1 MKVAGDK
8 MKHRSVGIFI
18 VLAASFAAIPQASQE
33 LAALKN
39 AVGERA
45 RVEIWNAFLDLQTRG
60 LGGAQ
65 APAPATVASCEA
77 GRTQNE
83 ATQAAK
89 AAAPKSD
96 DARRSAREQSRR
108 AHEVETAK
116 IITDPSQ
123 GPHVAKIAR
132 DTEALPAVAVRRAL
146 REISGGSEFAMIV
159 PPGVDAGAFTSTALS
174 QLERA
179 KGAWF
184 TRGDIAELERQIS
197 FDAARERSRRG
208 QRDAERSREEVR
220 RRTHNGAN
228 TRGGVESKP
237 VEHFFKML
245 KVKSSE
251 KIGPAA
257 PVALTARPGR
267 HIYLPAPA
275 VAPASA
281 GE

>member
-1 MKVAGDK
+1 

-18 VLAASFAAIPQASQE
+18 VLAASLAAIPQASQE
-33 LAALKN
+33 FAALKN

-60 LGGAQ
+60 LGGARAT
-65 APAPATVASCEA
+65 APAPATVASCGAARAESE
-77 GRTQNE
+77 RLP
-83 ATQAAK
+83 AAK
-89 AAAPKSD
+89 ASAPKSD

-116 IITDPSQ
+116 IITDPSE
-123 GPHVAKIAR
+123 GPHVTKVAR
-132 DTEALPAVAVRRAL
+132 NSAEIPAAALRRAL
-146 REISGGSEFAMIV
+146 REVSGGSEFAMIV

-174 QLERA
+174 QLERE

-184 TRGDIAELERQIS
+184 KRGEIAELERQAS

-228 TRGGVESKP
+228 TKGGVEMKP

-257 PVALTARPGR
+257 PVAPTARPGR
-267 HIYLPAPA
+267 QIYVTSPALAFVPAP
-275 VAPASA
+275 PAA
-281 GE
+281 ATE

>member
-1 MKVAGDK
+1 

-18 VLAASFAAIPQASQE
+18 VLAASLAAIPQASQE

-39 AVGERA
+39 AVGARA

-60 LGGAQ
+60 LGGAT
-65 APAPATVASCEA
+65 APAPVPATVASCEVA
-77 GRTQNE
+77 RAESEGTR
-83 ATQAAK
+83 AAK

-108 AHEVETAK
+108 AHEVETAE

-123 GPHVAKIAR
+123 GPLVTKIAR
-132 DTEALPAVAVRRAL
+132 NSELIPAAARRAL
-146 REISGGSEFAMIV
+146 REVAGGSEFAMIV
-159 PPGVDAGAFTSTALS
+159 PPGVDASAFTSTALS
-174 QLERA
+174 QLERE

-184 TRGDIAELERQIS
+184 TRGEIAELERQAS

-208 QRDAERSREEVR
+208 QRETERSREEVR
-220 RRTHNGAN
+220 RRTHNGPN
-228 TRGGVESKP
+228 TKGGVEMKP

-251 KIGPAA
+251 KLGPAA

-267 HIYLPAPA
+267 QIYVTAPA
-275 VAPASA
+275 VAFMPAPPA
-281 GE
+281 AATE

>member
-1 MKVAGDK
+1 

-18 VLAASFAAIPQASQE
+18 VLAASLAAIPQASQE
-33 LAALKN
+33 LAALRN
-39 AVGERA
+39 AVGARA

-77 GRTQNE
+77 GRAE
-83 ATQAAK
+83 SEGTQAAK
-89 AAAPKSD
+89 AASPKSD
-96 DARRSAREQSRR
+96 DARRPAREQSRR

-116 IITDPSQ
+116 IITDPSE
-123 GPHVAKIAR
+123 GPHVAKLAR
-132 DTEALPAVAVRRAL
+132 DTEVLPAAVRRAL

-159 PPGVDAGAFTSTALS
+159 PPGVDAGAFNSTALS
-174 QLERA
+174 QLERE

-184 TRGDIAELERQIS
+184 TRGEIAELERQAS

-208 QRDAERSREEVR
+208 QREAERSREEVR
-220 RRTHNGAN
+220 RRTHNGAD
-228 TRGGVESKP
+228 TKGGVEMKP
-237 VEHFFKML
+237 VEHFFEML

-267 HIYLPAPA
+267 RIYVTSPALAFVPAP
-275 VAPASA
+275 PAA
-281 GE
+281 ATE